1 MDQAFYSMKTQGVA
15 APLQTEPM
23 PAPQS
28 AALADFA
35 RSCKAAARSV
45 SLYPATH
52 PAIQGA
58 LSRVVNASRHLTE
71 AGNVT
76 IAVLPDALVIDG
88 RAAVRPDPSIAELAD
103 LLHDR
108 LIGEL
113 RIESDAD
120 AADWRTLLVLLSRT
134 AEELMADGGIAKL
147 WAASGQSH
155 FDIREID
162 YAEVLRE
169 RGGGDAAAWE
179 RIVEFCLQGDN
190 SAVVDE
196 RTLEAVITALDNP
209 ERFNELLQA
218 VQAASDNAASIG
230 ARAAALLGLI
240 RKAMDRLRERNQ
252 LDETAVLQTVADSAA
267 HMTPEM
273 MLSLLREARE
283 QTENGEPPLAAAVI
297 ARMGDGAVANF
308 VAGSIVAERGATER
322 LALAFEALVPE
333 NDRKERLLDL
343 AKEAAAQS
351 PLGNE
356 AGFESLWQEAADL
369 LTSYSDKNFVS
380 DEYGRELSGARAQA
394 IEVERVSDDPPERV
408 QGWRASVSDEAV
420 RSLDLA
426 LIQDLLRLESE
437 PAAWQAIAAIAGDEI
452 ERRTLLGDV
461 VPAQTLLNLLVAER
475 SDEGRAPLRPI
486 AESVLSKLAAG
497 QIVRHIVFHLRKA
510 DDAAVV
516 AFNRLCHTIGPSVV
530 RPLAIALA
538 AEENNRAI
546 RRLREL
552 LLAFGAAGRQSV
564 EQLKH
569 SPNPAVRRM
578 AIDLLRVFGGSE
590 ALPELASM
598 LDDADPQVQR
608 ESIRAI
614 VQIGTDEAFAVLQQ
628 ALVGGSASRD
638 TILQQLIGL
647 RDDKAVPLLCYVLNH
662 TSPRGKMTTVHA
674 QIIDALGSLT
684 VHPESTRTLRTIL
697 YRGEWWAPLRTA
709 TLRQASA
716 AALRQIGRPETLAI
730 LEDAA
735 ARGSHGVRAAARRY
749 LPSAIQEA
757 T

>member
-1 MDQAFYSMKTQGVA
+1 MNTQGVA
-15 APLQTEPM
+15 APRQTEPM
-23 PAPQS
+23 PASQS

-58 LSRVVNASRHLTE
+58 LSRVVSASRRLTE
-71 AGNVT
+71 AGNIT

-88 RAAVRPDPSIAELAD
+88 RTPIRPDPSIAELAD

-113 RIESDAD
+113 RIEAEAD
-120 AADWRTLLVLLSRT
+120 AADWRTLLLLLSRT
-134 AEELMADGGIAKL
+134 AEELMADGGIGKL
-147 WAASGQSH
+147 WMSSGQSH
-155 FDIREID
+155 FAIREID

-179 RIVEFCLQGDN
+179 RIIEFCLQGDN

-218 VQAASDNAASIG
+218 VQAGSDDARSIG

-240 RKAMDRLRERNQ
+240 RRAMDRLQERSQ
-252 LDETAVLQTVADSAA
+252 LDEAAVLQTVADSAG
-267 HMTPEM
+267 HMTAEM
-273 MLSLLREARE
+273 MLALLREARE
-283 QTENGEPPLAAAVI
+283 QSQNGEPPLAAAVV
-297 ARMGDGAVANF
+297 ARMRDSAVASF
-308 VAGSIVAERGATER
+308 VAGSIVQEHGATER
-322 LALAFEALVPE
+322 LALAFETLVPE

-343 AKEAAAQS
+343 AKEAVAES
-351 PLGNE
+351 PLGSE
-356 AGFESLWQEAADL
+356 SGFESLWRDAANL
-369 LTSYSDKNFVS
+369 LMSYSDKNFVS
-380 DEYGRELSGARAQA
+380 DEYGRELSGARTQA
-394 IEVERVSDDPPERV
+394 IEVERVSDDPPDRI
-408 QGWRASVSDEAV
+408 QAWRASVSDEAV
-420 RSLDLA
+420 RRLDLA

-437 PAAWQAIAAIAGDEI
+437 PAGWQAIGEIAGDEV
-452 ERRTLLGDV
+452 ERRTLLGDI
-461 VPAQTLLNLLVAER
+461 VPAQTLLNILVAER
-475 SDEGRAPLRPI
+475 SDEGRSALRPI
-486 AESVLSKLAAG
+486 AESILNKLAAG

-510 DDAAVV
+510 DDATVE

-538 AEENNRAI
+538 AEENTRAI

-628 ALVGGSASRD
+628 ALVGGNASRD

-662 TSPRGKMTTVHA
+662 TSPRGKMTGVHA

-697 YRGEWWAPLRTA
+697 YRGEWWAPVRTA
-709 TLRQASA
+709 ALRQAA
-716 AALRQIGRPETLAI
+716 ASALRQIGRPETLAI

-735 ARGSHGVRAAARRY
+735 TQGSRGVRAAARRH
-749 LPSAIQEA
+749 LPSAVQEV